1 MMKLKARVGELEAE
15 NRMLKMRLN
24 DLEYKI
30 KYIEECGMRNYL
42 NKHLKDHIG
51 VYATSVMVERD
62 ANMIIENFRLNM
74 KDYNENVFNHA
85 KEETLKN
92 IR

>member
-1 MMKLKARVGELEAE
+1 MRLKTRIEELEAE
-15 NRMLKMRLN
+15 NRALKRRLN
-24 DLEYKI
+24 NLEHKI
-30 KYIEECGMRNYL
+30 EYIEECGMKNYL

-51 VYATSVMVERD
+51 VYATSVVVKRD

-74 KDYNENVFNHA
+74 NEHNESVFNHA

-92 IR
+92 LR